1 MGPTCKS
8 YVLELLENSS
18 HRLRQI
24 ELMRYELQHIPQVSD
39 SEMIE
44 AMSLPSLTSGE
55 KVADSKAVPDAA
67 LSYKRTAERM
77 NAETLEELASAYMD
91 LWQEH
96 DRLLHYVGLL
106 DERQGRVPK
115 GEFMMVA
122 GHLQIKNEKYYMVLE
137 LRNEQGKRKT
147 KWIGTGLAVKGNK
160 RRAEAMLEE
169 TRARYFSSVVNDKA
183 QMPFVEYMS
192 YWLEIVR
199 PNLEENTYA
208 GYKSNIEKR
217 IAPFFKQSGIT
228 LGEIKAAQIQEF
240 YTYCQTV
247 LHVSNN
253 TVIHYH
259 ANLTSA
265 FRYALKMDYIRV
277 NPMNRVKKPK
287 LIQHNANFYSAEET
301 EMLIAAVH
309 GDTIEFPVMMAAY
322 YGLRRSEIAGLRW
335 KAIDFTSNRITIEH
349 TVTQA
354 LIEGERKIIAKDR
367 AKNKSSCRSLPLM
380 PQFKMILLQMK
391 KQQDDNRKLCGNCYH
406 ESEYVYVNPLGVPYM
421 PDFITDHF
429 RNYLMKAGFR
439 KITFHELRHSCAS
452 MLLKQGVGMKDIQA
466 WLGHSTYNT
475 TANLYAH
482 LDSES
487 KVGVGTVMENLL
499 DLSSALET
507 V

>member
-1 MGPTCKS
+1 
-8 YVLELLENSS
+8 
-18 HRLRQI
+18 
-24 ELMRYELQHIPQVSD
+24 
-39 SEMIE
+39 
-44 AMSLPSLTSGE
+44 
-55 KVADSKAVPDAA
+55 
-67 LSYKRTAERM
+67 
-77 NAETLEELASAYMD
+77 
-91 LWQEH
+91 
-96 DRLLHYVGLL
+96 
-106 DERQGRVPK
+106 
-115 GEFMMVA
+115 MVA

-137 LRNEQGKRKT
+137 LRNEQGERKT
-147 KWIGTGLAVKGNK
+147 KWIGTGLTAKGNK

-335 KAIDFTSNRITIEH
+335 KAIDFKSNRITIEH

-354 LIEGERKIIAKDR
+354 LIDGERKIIAKDR

-391 KQQDDNRKLCGNCYH
+391 KQQEDNRKLCGNCYH
-406 ESEYVYVNPLGVPYM
+406 ESEYVYVNPLGIPYT

-439 KITFHELRHSCAS
+439 KITFHELRHPYVKHTTKIFSLRLMDFQAQAYPDARRKTRGACQLLRVGQSRSPVRPLCNRKRFSCLPPQSKMSWILYAISMRLSGYTSTRSISSSASSVVSVSASKIALDAS
-452 MLLKQGVGMKDIQA
+452 MRLSCRA
-466 WLGHSTYNT
+466 CSSCFCFACANT
-475 TANLYAH
+475 AA
-482 LDSES
+482 
-487 KVGVGTVMENLL
+487 
-499 DLSSALET
+499 
-507 V
+507 

>member
-1 MGPTCKS
+1 M
-8 YVLELLENSS
+8 
-18 HRLRQI
+18 
-24 ELMRYELQHIPQVSD
+24 
-39 SEMIE
+39 
-44 AMSLPSLTSGE
+44 
-55 KVADSKAVPDAA
+55 
-67 LSYKRTAERM
+67 
-77 NAETLEELASAYMD
+77 
-91 LWQEH
+91 
-96 DRLLHYVGLL
+96 
-106 DERQGRVPK
+106 
-115 GEFMMVA
+115 
-122 GHLQIKNEKYYMVLE
+122 
-137 LRNEQGKRKT
+137 
-147 KWIGTGLAVKGNK
+147 
-160 RRAEAMLEE
+160 
-169 TRARYFSSVVNDKA
+169 
-183 QMPFVEYMS
+183 
-192 YWLEIVR
+192 
-199 PNLEENTYA
+199 TY
-208 GYKSNIEKR
+208 
-217 IAPFFKQSGIT
+217 
-228 LGEIKAAQIQEF
+228 
-240 YTYCQTV
+240 
-247 LHVSNN
+247 
-253 TVIHYH
+253 
-259 ANLTSA
+259 
-265 FRYALKMDYIRV
+265 YIRV

-335 KAIDFTSNRITIEH
+335 KAIDFKSNRITIEH

-354 LIEGERKIIAKDR
+354 LIDGERKIIAKDR

-391 KQQDDNRKLCGNCYH
+391 KQQEDNRKLCGNCYH

-499 DLSSALET
+499 DLSSALES

>member
-1 MGPTCKS
+1 MEPTYKS
-8 YVLELLENSS
+8 YVQKLLENSS

-24 ELMRYELQHIPQVSD
+24 EIMRYEFQHIPQVSD

-44 AMSLPSLTSGE
+44 AMSLPSLTSSE
-55 KVADSKAVPDAA
+55 KAANSKAVPDVA

-77 NAETLEELASAYMD
+77 NAEALGELASAYMD
-91 LWQEH
+91 LWREH
-96 DRLLHYVGLL
+96 DRLLYYIGLL
-106 DERQGRVPK
+106 DERQVRVLQLYYF
-115 GEFMMVA
+115 ESYAWTDVA
-122 GHLQIKNEKYYMVLE
+122 TAMVLE
-137 LRNEQGKRKT
+137 LRNEQGERKT

-169 TRARYFSSVVNDKA
+169 TRTKYLSPVVNNKS
-183 QMPFVEYMS
+183 QMPFAEYMG

-217 IAPFFKQSGIT
+217 IVPFFKQSGVT
-228 LGEIKAAQIQEF
+228 LGEIKAVQIQEF

-265 FRYALKMDYIRV
+265 FKYALKMDFVRV

-287 LIQHNANFYSAEET
+287 PIQHNANFYSAEEA
-301 EMLIAAVH
+301 EKLIAAVH

-335 KAIDFTSNRITIEH
+335 RAIDFKSNRTTIEH

-354 LIEGERKIIAKDR
+354 IIDGERKIIAKDR

-380 PQFKMILLQMK
+380 PQFKKILLQMK
-391 KQQDDNRKLCGNCYH
+391 KQQEADRKLCGNCYH
-406 ESEYVYVNPLGVPYM
+406 ESEYVYVNQLGIPYT

-429 RNYLMKAGFR
+429 RKYLKKAGFR
-439 KITFHELRHSCAS
+439 KITFHDLRHSCAS

-487 KVGVGTVMENLL
+487 KVSVGTVMENLL
-499 DLSSALET
+499 DLSSALESA
-507 V
+507 

>member
-1 MGPTCKS
+1 
-8 YVLELLENSS
+8 
-18 HRLRQI
+18 
-24 ELMRYELQHIPQVSD
+24 
-39 SEMIE
+39 
-44 AMSLPSLTSGE
+44 
-55 KVADSKAVPDAA
+55 
-67 LSYKRTAERM
+67 
-77 NAETLEELASAYMD
+77 
-91 LWQEH
+91 
-96 DRLLHYVGLL
+96 
-106 DERQGRVPK
+106 
-115 GEFMMVA
+115 MVA

-137 LRNEQGKRKT
+137 LRNEQGERKT
-147 KWIGTGLAVKGNK
+147 KWIGTGLTAKGNK

-335 KAIDFTSNRITIEH
+335 KAIDFKSNRITIEH

-354 LIEGERKIIAKDR
+354 LIDGERKIIAKDR

-391 KQQDDNRKLCGNCYH
+391 KQQEDNRKLCGNCYH

-439 KITFHELRHSCAS
+439 KITFHELRHPYVKHTTKIFSLRLMDFQAQAYPDARRKTRGACQLLRGGQSRSPVRPLCNRERFSYLPPQSKISWILYATSIRLSGYTSTRSISSSASSVVSVSASKIALDAS
-452 MLLKQGVGMKDIQA
+452 MRLSCRA
-466 WLGHSTYNT
+466 CSSCFCFACANT
-475 TANLYAH
+475 AA
-482 LDSES
+482 
-487 KVGVGTVMENLL
+487 
-499 DLSSALET
+499 
-507 V
+507 